1 MINIPAAAMA
11 FGIGLM
17 ILSALLAGE
26 NTLISAEVLNTQSG
40 ASTLSSAVIAIAC
53 TAIEIAFTSWVFQGR
68 SGVEV
73 VREIKRTNAKA
84 LPRILFG
91 TAVLICVYDF
101 DIRTTNMHPSFEGAD
116 PYFFVAVVG
125 AYVFGPEILI
135 NIGWWLRN
143 RGQAEETKYLAETNH
158 RAAENEFRRTERNRL
173 KAQARV
179 AGKAVADRRAAERWG
194 PGSSADTRS
203 EI

>member
-1 MINIPAAAMA
+1 MA

-17 ILSALLAGE
+17 ILSLLLAGE

-40 ASTLSSAVIAIAC
+40 ASTLSSGVNAIAS
-53 TAIEIAFTSWVFQGR
+53 TAIENAYPSRVFPGR
-68 SGVEV
+68 SGLEV
-73 VREIKRTNAKA
+73 VREIKRTKAKI

-101 DIRTTNMHPSFEGAD
+101 DIRTTHMHPTFEGAD

-125 AYVFGPEILI
+125 AYVFGPEILL

-143 RGQAEETKYLAETNH
+143 RAQAEETKYMAETNH
-158 RAAENEFRRTERNRL
+158 RAAENEFRRAERNRL

-179 AGKAVADRRAAERWG
+179 AGKAIADKKAADRWG
-194 PGSSADTRS
+194 PGSPEDNRS
-203 EI
+203 DI